1 MDPYL
6 TLGVPR
12 GCSRQEVKE
21 AFRARVRY
29 AHPDRG
35 GEVLL
40 FVQLH
45 TAYEQVLAEL
55 DRVPGSDTA
64 KRGPDTS
71 DEHSSMTTRP
81 GVAEEP
87 YESWLRHVA
96 AQATSRQS
104 GWRSPR
110 VRVVGAT
117 IVLLLISVNLAVC
130 WVLWTSAPQLPIA
143 AASIERATGGA
154 EPDASSAPIRLTPV
168 PRWARRWQRPP
179 AKPTDFFLIPYDAT
193 LYVAPMVGDHGGADG
208 SGGKATEFG
217 LVVSQGDLLPI
228 FIGLPDHPSPAREIE
243 VGPVSAGSKL
253 RVYLK
258 RGNSWVF
265 SDSDFTEP
273 SRETF
278 SDRDNSL
285 GGGGSIIEKTGWN
298 TWVLHLDDVG
308 SHDDD
313 DDDIFIRIR
322 LEPTGE

>member
-6 TLGVPR
+6 ALGVPR
-12 GCSRQEVKE
+12 GCSRQEVKA

-40 FVQLH
+40 FVQLR
-45 TAYEQVLAEL
+45 TAYEQILAEL
-55 DRVPGSDTA
+55 DQSPGPDTG
-64 KRGPDTS
+64 KRGPDPS
-71 DEHSSMTTRP
+71 DEHSSMTTRS

-87 YESWLRHVA
+87 YESWLRHIA
-96 AQATSRQS
+96 AQATSQQS
-104 GWRSPR
+104 VWGSAP
-110 VRVVGAT
+110 VRTVGMA
-117 IVLLLISVNLAVC
+117 IVLLLIAVNLVVC
-130 WVLWTSAPQLPIA
+130 WVLWTSEPPLPIA
-143 AASIERATGGA
+143 AHPIEPANGGDEA
-154 EPDASSAPIRLTPV
+154 DTSPTPIRLAPL

-179 AKPTDFFLIPYDAT
+179 ANATDFFLIPYDAT
-193 LYVAPMVGDHGGADG
+193 LYVAPMVGGPGGATEI
-208 SGGKATEFG
+208 GGRATDFG
-217 LVVSQGDLLPI
+217 IVLSQTGLLTI
-228 FIGLPDHPSPAREIE
+228 FIGLPGHPNPARELE

-265 SDSDFTEP
+265 SDSGFTES

-285 GGGGSIIEKTGWN
+285 GGGGSIIEKTGSN

-308 SHDDD
+308 SYDDD
-313 DDDIFIRIR
+313 DDDIFIQIR
-322 LEPTGE
+322 LKPTGD